1 MDVTVAGA
9 EGLPEK
15 AYLSVRAGDVR
26 KQIQYRP
33 GECFSFDGKQAPRQ
47 LVVDVF
53 EKVGSAQ
60 VSVSDL
66 ASCSNGSLVQL
77 QGRDGNIVLDMQAKV
92 HSHEITKP
100 RLSRH
105 QAALDAQAYLEAHSV
120 PHVLQG
126 MVHELLSSRPA
137 DPYSFMMGYIKAQE
151 VPKAPSLHQE
161 EPQEEDDFDVLPDW
175 SAMPG
180 RGEEEYPGF
189 PSDGSQPLPDLSR
202 HHNVL
207 ASVLLA
213 RPELYE
219 DLKDV
224 RTASGS
230 SLAQCIKPGI
240 DNRGHKIVRTLGL
253 TAADESCYE
262 TFAPLFRAVMSRWQ
276 EIVSEDVELSRP
288 AEEE

>member
-1 MDVTVAGA
+1 MMPLWKPKGSLAFSTLLLEWNCGR
-9 EGLPEK
+9 
-15 AYLSVRAGDVR
+15 S
-26 KQIQYRP
+26 
-33 GECFSFDGKQAPRQ
+33 ECFSFDGKQAPRQ

-137 DPYSFMMGYIKAQE
+137 DPYSFMMGYIKAGDADDSGFLQ
-151 VPKAPSLHQE
+151 

-175 SAMPG
+175 
-180 RGEEEYPGF
+180 
-189 PSDGSQPLPDLSR
+189 SR

-240 DNRGHKIVRTLGL
+240 DNRG
-253 TAADESCYE
+253 AEWSQDESCYE

-288 AEEE
+288 AEEEAKGFSFSSSGGFSEGASSAS